1 MKSAV
6 VLVLACAVP
15 VSGWS
20 PAMMTPTLGGL
31 RAGALSAARAMP
43 ALARMPRLAAP
54 AAASAARLV
63 PASWKMSG
71 GARSFSKTTPLRMAA
86 ATDTDVASLEA
97 KIKEQ
102 GETVRDLK
110 EAKAAKEDIDA
121 AVVVLKE
128 LKADFE
134 AQAGYPS
141 QTHTN
146 TLTDAHAH
154 TRAALSL
161 SLNAHA
167 STPIKMH
174 PVCSFFVTTRLIL
187 PAASPYL

>member
-6 VLVLACAVP
+6 LLVLACVVP
-15 VSGWS
+15 ISGWS

-31 RAGALSAARAMP
+31 RAGTLGAARAMP

-63 PASWKMSG
+63 PASWKMSLG
-71 GARSFSKTTPLRMAA
+71 TRSFSKTTPLRMAA

-110 EAKAAKEDIDA
+110 EAKAAKEEIDA
-121 AVVVLKE
+121 AVAVLKE

-134 AQAGYPS
+134 AQAGYS
-141 QTHTN
+141 SRTYTN
-146 TLTDAHAH
+146 SH
-154 TRAALSL
+154 TRTHERAPRCLSL
-161 SLNAHA
+161 STHTQAYTLE
-167 STPIKMH
+167 MQQ
-174 PVCSFFVTTRLIL
+174 VCSFFATTRLMM